1 MTGGQCVGDVCHNP
15 TLLSYQKSL
24 WSEVAFA
31 VQRWWA
37 VTPIRPGMLGMRSL
51 AELQWN
57 PKTENGIQRPY
68 RPPPGLLGLIY
79 GLSSGQEIPH
89 FPSLGLFCNGKLHHL
104 PNLRNI
110 SMGEIL
116 EDWTHQ
122 LKVSLIWPGLKNP
135 VCFGLIQLNSDHFK
149 GESWFITVVQDL
161 ISESGGLQF
170 PDTLL
175 SMMIYTA
182 LVGINGKL
190 LFSWVQLSLISPLQP
205 PSSSD
210 NACQTKLQ
218 HDPSPFQIHN
228 IN

>member
-1 MTGGQCVGDVCHNP
+1 
-15 TLLSYQKSL
+15 
-24 WSEVAFA
+24 
-31 VQRWWA
+31 
-37 VTPIRPGMLGMRSL
+37 MLGILGESALFSGGTAMESRG
-51 AELQWN
+51 
-57 PKTENGIQRPY
+57 THRPY
-68 RPPPGLLGLIY
+68 GPPPGLLGLIY

-122 LKVSLIWPGLKNP
+122 LKVSLLWPSLKNP

-161 ISESGGLQF
+161 ISKSRGLQF

-182 LVGINGKL
+182 LVGINGKF

-205 PSSSD
+205 PAVLTMPVKQNCSMI
-210 NACQTKLQ
+210 LP
-218 HDPSPFQIHN
+218 PSN
-228 IN
+228 T